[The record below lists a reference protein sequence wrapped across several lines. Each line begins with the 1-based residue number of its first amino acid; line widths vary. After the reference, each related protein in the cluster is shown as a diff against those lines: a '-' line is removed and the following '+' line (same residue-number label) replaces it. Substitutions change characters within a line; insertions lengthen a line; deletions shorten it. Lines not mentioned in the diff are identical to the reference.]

1 MRDRARLHARG
12 SDCLRLC
19 TLHRNQGKGAAIR
32 KGMLRMRGRYG
43 LMADA
48 DAATDIQDLDRLL
61 TALRKIEVRLMQ
73 QQNTKSSRISIR
85 SIDYK

>member
-1 MRDRARLHARG
+1 VHVGLRWEQLVRDRARLHARG

-61 TALRKIEVRLMQ
+61 SALQKIEVRR
-73 QQNTKSSRISIR
+73 N
-85 SIDYK
+85 